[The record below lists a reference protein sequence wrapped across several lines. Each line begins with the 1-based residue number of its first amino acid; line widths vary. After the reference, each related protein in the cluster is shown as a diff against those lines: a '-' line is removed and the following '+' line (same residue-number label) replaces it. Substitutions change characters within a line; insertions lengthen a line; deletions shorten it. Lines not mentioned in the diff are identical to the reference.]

1 VSKINTIELICV
13 NPLPSPHKSERCE
26 GKWQEML
33 LADDARRSAI
43 GQKRRIGGE
52 NPTSAERAGEMI
64 STLRESRKAEIRNL
78 LTIVAG
84 DNAQA
89 DKDIANAAAAD
100 HATLERFVAEASKHP
115 DLALISS
122 VKTEASAM
130 PHNQQ
135 QQTAQQ
141 APAQQHQDAHRPAA
155 AQPADH
161 LSAASASAAAT
172 AAAAAASAAPASD
185 RRHSVSTKAAHDA
198 TPVQHASKQ
207 KGAAG
212 ASVPASRTAA
222 PAAAA
227 PAEDEEVRIA
237 CPLTHQFLYQRAMAR
252 KSHFIARVLLD
263 EKCRLP

>member
-1 VSKINTIELICV
+1 
-13 NPLPSPHKSERCE
+13 
-26 GKWQEML
+26 ML

-89 DKDIANAAAAD
+89 DKDIASAAAAD

-122 VKTEASAM
+122 VKTEASANM
-130 PHNQQ
+130 PHHNHQQ
-135 QQTAQQ
+135 PAQQ
-141 APAQQHQDAHRPAA
+141 APAQQHQDAQRPAA
-155 AQPADH
+155 AQPADQS
-161 LSAASASAAAT
+161 SAASAP
-172 AAAAAASAAPASD
+172 AAAAAAPASD

-198 TPVQHASKQ
+198 TPVVQHASKQ

-227 PAEDEEVRIA
+227 PAEDEEVRIS
-237 CPLTHQFLYQRAMAR
+237 CPPTHQFLPQQAMSR
-252 KSHFIARVLLD
+252 KCYSNGRILLD
-263 EKCRLP
+263 AKSCLLI